1 MRLDVT
7 EIGIPYPQHTEKERL
22 MPLLPRRFERLRAV
36 LNQRMAD
43 LTVLVEHVDKPHNL
57 SAILRSCDAVGV
69 LEAHAV
75 SLSGRSRTYN
85 STAQG
90 SQRWV
95 SLQDHQS
102 IEAAIRMLKDKGFH
116 LYGTNLSL
124 DAIDYRDCDFTGPS
138 AFVLGAEKWG
148 LTEKATALMDTDLFI
163 PMRGMVQSLNVSVAT
178 ATLLFEALRQ
188 REAAGLAPFHGEGVP
203 TGSYNTILF
212 EWAYP
217 DVAQWCCEQGR
228 PYPSLNEEGGI
239 EEDLPR
245 TAKLH
250 Y

>member
-1 MRLDVT
+1 
-7 EIGIPYPQHTEKERL
+7 
-22 MPLLPRRFERLRAV
+22 MPLLPRRFERLRSV
-36 LNQRMAD
+36 LNRRMAD
-43 LTVLVEHVDKPHNL
+43 LTVLVEHVEKPHNL

-75 SLSGRSRTYN
+75 SLSGRPRTFN

-95 SLQDHQS
+95 PLHDHPD
-102 IEAAIRMLKDKGFH
+102 ITAAVHHLKAQGFK
-116 LYGTNLSL
+116 LYGTNLGV
-124 DAIDYRDCDFTGPS
+124 DARDYRDCDFTGPC

-148 LTEKATALMDTDLFI
+148 LSDAATALMDQAVFI

-188 REAAGLAPFHGEGVP
+188 RQAAGLVPHQGEGIP
-203 TGSYNTILF
+203 PERYDRLLF

-217 DVAQWCCEQGR
+217 QVASWCREQGR
-228 PYPSLNEEGGI
+228 PYPALREDGAI
-239 EEDLPR
+239 LEDLPR
-245 TAKLH
+245 TARLRC
-250 Y
+250 